1 MFLSITR
8 PLAIERAKRSF
19 SGRAERGSTGH
30 SPVSIEG
37 MQLADRSQIKVDEMV
52 DEIIL
57 AHEKSPEK
65 PGFVVPPR
73 GVEPLFSG

>member
-1 MFLSITR
+1 
-8 PLAIERAKRSF
+8 
-19 SGRAERGSTGH
+19 
-30 SPVSIEG
+30 